1 MNNTGPVP
9 LPPSNIQWMDK
20 KNKTKNLIGPIPNHN
35 DSCARGLW
43 QGMMVEVIY
52 GVSTHQ
58 SQRPLEREIDAHVKA
73 ICRLLIGR
81 HIFYYGISLFR
92 TVTCFGRRR
101 GLADI
106 IGGIS
111 DGAMDLGKVWPTVGL
126 FEDFARNCLSI

>member
-1 MNNTGPVP
+1 
-9 LPPSNIQWMDK
+9 MDK

-92 TVTCFGRRR
+92 TVTCFGRRL
-101 GLADI
+101 GLAYI
-106 IGGIS
+106 IGGFS
-111 DGAMDLGKVWPTVGL
+111 GGAMVHPMVGKGL
-126 FEDFARNCLSI
+126 TNCGSVLRLYNVYCLSI